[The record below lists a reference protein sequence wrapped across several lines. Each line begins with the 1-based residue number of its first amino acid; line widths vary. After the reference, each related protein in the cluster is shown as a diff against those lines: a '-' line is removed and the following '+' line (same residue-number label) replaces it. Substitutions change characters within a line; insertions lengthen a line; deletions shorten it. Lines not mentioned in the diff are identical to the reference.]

1 MPLDNTSA
9 RPPIVTKPAVAMRYH
24 LARTA
29 ATVAASENKK
39 ATSAAVKSGVIFDHK
54 AHPEPAGT
62 EREVYDDGEVRITLK
77 VSEPSQKLDEAAF
90 LAALGPMFKIPA
102 VKLQRLVDKH
112 THDTAASHTF
122 SSSLVA

>member
-9 RPPIVTKPAVAMRYH
+9 RPPVVTQPAVAMRYH

-77 VSEPSQKLDEAAF
+77 VAEPSQKLDEAAF
-90 LAALGPMFKIPA
+90 LA

-122 SSSLVA
+122 SSSLVG